1 MSANGLEEVRSTAGE
16 GRRAPYVVGLGG
28 TTREDSST
36 ERALAAALGA
46 AASAG
51 ATTVLL
57 GAAELDLPLYAPER
71 PERDPRAVRLV
82 DEIRRAD
89 GVIVASP
96 GYHGS
101 MSGLVKNALDYL
113 EDLRAD
119 ERPYLDGRSVGCIVC
134 AYGWQAGVTTL
145 QAMRATVHALRG
157 WPTPLGVTINSA
169 EPVFGPDGAVV
180 DREAAGRLAMLGEQ
194 VAGFAHVHRT
204 VAAR

>member
-1 MSANGLEEVRSTAGE
+1 MSANGLEEARSTVGE
-16 GRRAPYVVGLGG
+16 RRPAPHVVGLGG
-28 TTREDSST
+28 TTRQDSST
-36 ERALAAALGA
+36 ERALAAALAA

-51 ATTVLL
+51 ATTTLL
-57 GAAELDLPLYAPER
+57 GAADLDLPLYAPER

-180 DREAAGRLAMLGEQ
+180 DLEAAGRLAMLGEQ
-194 VAGFAHVHRT
+194 VAGFAHVHGT
-204 VAAR
+204 VGAR